1 MTTLYVQDGDGFR
14 VAAAPEILARTRAIV
29 AQRFRTGSRV
39 LSQPSTCRDYL
50 QLLLAGRDHEVFG
63 ILHLDIRNRLI
74 EMEEL
79 FRGTLD
85 TATVHTREVVKSA
98 IARNSATVVLFHN
111 HPSGVLE
118 PSAAD
123 EFITE
128 RLREALALID
138 VRVLDHLIIG
148 DGCYSFAEHGLL

>member
-1 MTTLYVQDGDGFR
+1 M
-14 VAAAPEILARTRAIV
+14 
-29 AQRFRTGSRV
+29 
-39 LSQPSTCRDYL
+39 
-50 QLLLAGRDHEVFG
+50 FG

-98 IARNSATVVLFHN
+98 IAHNSATVVLFHN

-138 VRVLDHLIIG
+138 VRVLDHLIVG